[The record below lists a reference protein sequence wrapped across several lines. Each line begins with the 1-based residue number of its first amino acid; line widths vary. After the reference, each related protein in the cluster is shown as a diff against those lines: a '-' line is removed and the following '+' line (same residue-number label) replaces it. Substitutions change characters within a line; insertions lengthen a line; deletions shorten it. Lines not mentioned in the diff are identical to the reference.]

1 MATLL
6 SSIRSQARTTLLET
20 SASFWSEAELAAH
33 IVNGIK
39 DLWGAIADLH
49 QEHYATDDATNVT
62 LSASSNSLSGVPS
75 DVFRVLLIEP
85 RSLSSS
91 DSGRAVRFV
100 PRDYNSPEFENA
112 RAMSAQEA
120 SGGLVIYYAVWGA
133 GAPVGAPT
141 IKVAPQISTA
151 MNLRLVYIPT
161 LADSLFNDF
170 DTDNNP
176 VPGESDMALIAYCI
190 AFARAKE
197 RDDRS
202 PDPNWLAVYAT
213 EKQNILT
220 RLTPRQEQEP
230 EYVTGMFEEFY

>member
-6 SSIRSQARTTLLET
+6 TTIRANARKVLLEDT
-20 SASFWSEAELAAH
+20 ASFWSDDELSK
-33 IVNGIK
+33 IIIDGIK
-39 DLWGAIADLH
+39 DLWGAIVDLH
-49 QEHYATDDATNVT
+49 QEHYATDDSTNV
-62 LSASSNSLSGVPS
+62 SMAASSSSLTGVPA

-85 RSLSSS
+85 RDLTSSA
-91 DSGRAVRFV
+91 SGRNIRFV
-100 PRDYNSPEFENA
+100 PRDYNSPEFESA
-112 RAMSAQEA
+112 RAMSSQDP
-120 SGGLVIYYAVWGA
+120 SNGLVIYYAVWGA

-141 IKVAPQISTA
+141 IKVAPQISSA
-151 MNLRLVYIPT
+151 LNLRLVYIPS

-176 VPGESDMALIAYCI
+176 IPGESDNALKAWCI

-202 PDPNWLAVYAT
+202 PDPNWLAIYAN
-213 EKQNILT
+213 EKQSILT

-230 EYVTGMFEEFY
+230 EYVVGMFDEYF